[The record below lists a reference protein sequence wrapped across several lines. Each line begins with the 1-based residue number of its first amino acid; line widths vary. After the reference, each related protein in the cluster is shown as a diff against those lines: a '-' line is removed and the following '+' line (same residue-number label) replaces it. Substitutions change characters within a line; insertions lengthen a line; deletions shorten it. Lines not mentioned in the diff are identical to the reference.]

1 MGPGPLAQVLRPLS
15 EMFLTEAYPDLLVG
29 LEVSDDAA
37 VYRVSDE
44 LVVVLTLDF
53 FAPVVDDPYDYG
65 AIAAVNAMSDVY
77 AMGGEVVLAL
87 NICGFPIDLPSKTIS
102 EILRGGAEKIAE
114 AGAVL
119 AGGHTV
125 IDKEPKYGLVVMGLV
140 HPDHIVTKAAAQIG
154 DVLILTKPL
163 GMGIIVTALKMG
175 VVEPEH
181 VAAAVAVM
189 KTLNRKAARLMQQVG
204 VDAVTDVTGFA
215 LLGHAQEMAEKS
227 GALRPAQGGV
237 GIRLSLE
244 SLPFLEGARGYA
256 RDWIFPA
263 GAGRNQRCY
272 ASHVR
277 FAPSIPE
284 WMQMLLYTPET
295 SGGLLIAV
303 AESKL
308 GELIELFD
316 REGQSHWII
325 GRVVGGTGIEVVNA
339 TPLARDET

>member
-1 MGPGPLAQVLRPLS
+1 MGPGPLVQILRPLS
-15 EMFLTEAYPDLLVG
+15 EMFPAEAYPDLIVG
-29 LEVSDDAA
+29 LTVSDDAA
-37 VYRVSDE
+37 VYRVSAE
-44 LVVVLTLDF
+44 LAVVLTLDF

-65 AIAAVNAMSDVY
+65 AIAAANAMSDVY

-87 NICGFPIDLPSKTIS
+87 NICGFPIDLPAKVAS
-102 EILRGGAEKIAE
+102 EILRGGAGKIAE

-125 IDKEPKYGLVVMGLV
+125 IDEEPKYGLVVMGFV
-140 HPDHIVTKAAAQIG
+140 HPDRIVTKATAQVG

-163 GMGIIVTALKMG
+163 GMGIIATALKMG
-175 VVEPEH
+175 VVEPDH
-181 VAAAVAVM
+181 VEAAVAVM

-215 LLGHAQEMAEKS
+215 LLGHAQEMAGKS
-227 GALRPAQGGV
+227 GV
-237 GIRLSLE
+237 GIRLDLE
-244 SLPFLEGARGYA
+244 NLPFLEGARGYA
-256 RDWIFPA
+256 RGRIFPA

-303 AESKL
+303 TEDKL
-308 GELIELFD
+308 GELIGLFE

-325 GRVVGGTGIEVVNA
+325 GRVVEGKGIEVVDA
-339 TPLARDET
+339 TPLARAKGFTFSRNET